1 MNNSL
6 TLEKRL
12 RLVPFI
18 CLLLIFVLK
27 RFIPDEDYFLELM
40 ITIALLLVSLGS
52 FIFIIYLEKKDG
64 RFNLKKYYLFI
75 FFILISA
82 AIFAFSFVSQ

>member
-6 TLEKRL
+6 KLEKRL

-27 RFIPDEDYFLELM
+27 RFISDEDSFFELM
-40 ITIALLLVSLGS
+40 VTLALLVVSLGS
-52 FIFIIYLEKKDG
+52 FVFIIYLEKKDG
-64 RFNLKKYYLFI
+64 RFNPKKYYLFI
-75 FFILISA
+75 FFIFISVLI
-82 AIFAFSFVSQ
+82 FGLSFV

>member
-27 RFIPDEDYFLELM
+27 RFISDEDYFLELM

-75 FFILISA
+75 FFIIISVLI
-82 AIFAFSFVSQ
+82 FGLSFV